1 MKSPARI
8 IALEEAFWTAETRDM
23 YRPEAARLLDR
34 ISGGFLADVGEK
46 RIERMDEAGI
56 DIQVLS
62 HVQPGAQGFDRETAL
77 RFARQTNDW
86 LGEIVKQYPRRFFGF
101 AALPTQD
108 PAAAADELERTVK
121 NFGFRGA
128 LINGH
133 TQGHYLD
140 EKPFWAIFERAQ
152 ALDVPVYIHPSPLP
166 PPVMDGYFKDY
177 PELAGP
183 AWGWAIDTGTHLL
196 RVIASGLFDA
206 YPKVKV
212 IVGHMGELIPFHFK
226 RIQRGVR
233 ITQNLRMKRT
243 LAEYF
248 HDNVFITTS
257 GVFEHSSLACALSTI
272 GIDNILFSVDDPFAD
287 NSEAVSFLKS
297 APLSSDDREKL
308 AYVNAERIL
317 KI

>member
-1 MKSPARI
+1 VKV
-8 IALEEAFWTAETRDM
+8 IALEEAFWLPETRDL
-23 YRPEAARLLDR
+23 YKPEVARQLDR
-34 ISGGFLADVGEK
+34 ISGGFLADVGEN
-46 RIERMDEAGI
+46 RIKRMDAAGI
-56 DIQVLS
+56 DVQVLS
-62 HVQPGAQGFDRETAL
+62 HVQPGPQGYDRETGL
-77 RFARQTNDW
+77 RIARQTNDW
-86 LGEIVKQYPRRFFGF
+86 LGGIVKQYPARFFGF

-121 NFGFRGA
+121 EFSFRGA

-140 EKPFWAIFERAQ
+140 EKPFWVIFERAQ

-166 PPVMDGYFKDY
+166 QPIMDVYFKDY

-196 RVIASGLFDA
+196 RVIASGLLDA

-212 IVGHMGELIPFHFK
+212 IVGHMGEFIPFHFK
-226 RIQRGVR
+226 RIQRGIR
-233 ITQNLRMKRT
+233 IAPNARMKRT

-257 GVFEHSSLACALSTI
+257 GVFEDSSLQCALATI
-272 GIDNILFSVDDPFAD
+272 GIDNVLFSVDDPFAD
-287 NSEAVSFLKS
+287 NAEAVSFLKRT
-297 APLSSDDREKL
+297 PLRSDHREKL
-308 AYVNAERIL
+308 AHANAERIL

>member
-1 MKSPARI
+1 VKV
-8 IALEEAFWTAETRDM
+8 IALEEAFWLPETRDL
-23 YRPEAARLLDR
+23 YKPEAARMLDR
-34 ISGGFLADVGEK
+34 ISGGFLSDVGEN
-46 RIERMDEAGI
+46 RIKRMDAAGI
-56 DIQVLS
+56 DVQVLS
-62 HVQPGAQGFDRETAL
+62 HVQPGPQGYDRETGL

-86 LGEIVKQYPRRFFGF
+86 LGEIVKQFHARFFGF

-140 EKPFWAIFERAQ
+140 EKPFWVIFERAQ

-166 PPVMDGYFKDY
+166 QPIMDVYFKDY

-196 RVIASGLFDA
+196 RVIASGLLDA

-212 IVGHMGELIPFHFK
+212 IVGHMGEFIPFHFK
-226 RIQRGVR
+226 RIQRGIR
-233 ITQNLRMKRT
+233 IAPNVRMKRT

-248 HDNVFITTS
+248 HDNIFITTS
-257 GVFEHSSLACALSTI
+257 GVFDHASLQCAIAAI

-287 NSEAVSFLKS
+287 NAEGVSFLKT
-297 APLSSDDREKL
+297 APLSVDDREKL
-308 AYVNAERIL
+308 AHANAERIL